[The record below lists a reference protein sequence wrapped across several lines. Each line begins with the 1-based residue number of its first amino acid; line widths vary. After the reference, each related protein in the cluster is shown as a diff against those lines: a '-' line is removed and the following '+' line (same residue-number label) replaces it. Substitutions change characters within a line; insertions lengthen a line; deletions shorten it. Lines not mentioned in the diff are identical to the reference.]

1 MKRLLAIIMSALLLL
16 SSCAKA
22 QSEPEPEQTE
32 NVMAGLFTASG
43 SEASETTSPPVSEAA
58 VITSETT
65 ALTYDDV
72 QAAYPEKTVLTWA
85 VYPFFGLAESVRVTE
100 VNAYL
105 DSLGKD
111 YAVFFTPAFADGVQ
125 YWRTSLEEWG
135 ENIDLI
141 SGASLDNMIFYEFF
155 SDISNYILN
164 TDIGQELYSLM
175 PENYWKACG
184 DGDRI
189 FAVGNPLDIVGLDY
203 IFDYNEEIAL
213 KYNYDTEK
221 SPLEQLDILEEIKSN
236 ENLAFVLP
244 QHFESIVNFTNV
256 RNLELP
262 LYWDSEANEIKCI
275 FDNREYLDR
284 IRTVCELRAGGF
296 ETTGENI
303 FAKVSREVLPDED
316 IEGYIR
322 DIQTDGVTLKG
333 LWYCSGVTP
342 ISQTPDKAFDL
353 LATVFTDPYL
363 NNLLTYGIEGED
375 YNIVDGRA
383 DNTYNIWGE
392 PAFAN
397 SLICLPST
405 SQPKDLPE
413 RLRNGIENAEPDDAL
428 AFRIDKRGF
437 HDKLLE
443 IANYVSDFSDEVTG
457 DNFDETVQKYR
468 EKLFD
473 AGLQEIIDD
482 VNRQYAEWSG
492 KQ

>member
-1 MKRLLAIIMSALLLL
+1 MFTKILQFRGVHFAKKMS
-16 SSCAKA
+16 
-22 QSEPEPEQTE
+22 
-32 NVMAGLFTASG
+32 V
-43 SEASETTSPPVSEAA
+43 VSR
-58 VITSETT
+58 
-65 ALTYDDV
+65 
-72 QAAYPEKTVLTWA
+72 
-85 VYPFFGLAESVRVTE
+85 G
-100 VNAYL
+100 
-105 DSLGKD
+105 
-111 YAVFFTPAFADGVQ
+111 
-125 YWRTSLEEWG
+125 
-135 ENIDLI
+135 
-141 SGASLDNMIFYEFF
+141 
-155 SDISNYILN
+155 
-164 TDIGQELYSLM
+164 
-175 PENYWKACG
+175 
-184 DGDRI
+184 
-189 FAVGNPLDIVGLDY
+189 
-203 IFDYNEEIAL
+203 
-213 KYNYDTEK
+213 
-221 SPLEQLDILEEIKSN
+221 
-236 ENLAFVLP
+236 
-244 QHFESIVNFTNV
+244 
-256 RNLELP
+256 
-262 LYWDSEANEIKCI
+262 
-275 FDNREYLDR
+275 
-284 IRTVCELRAGGF
+284 VCELRAGGF
-296 ETTGENI
+296 ETLGENI
-303 FAKVSREVLPDED
+303 FAKASREVLPDED